1 MTEGDWIELAGDI
14 VVFVALALTA
24 TIWVAQHSGTIRREI
39 NSTLE
44 LLRAVQDGV
53 REWGDKYFD
62 ADYSGD
68 NGTQRAHG
76 DYELIMQG
84 RDPASNFRVPTES
97 FVVLVQQPE
106 TGLLIER
113 RTIQAANV
121 ALERIG
127 SFNQYVQQQTDFLA
141 LHMAEIKDPSLPLEK
156 REPIAW
162 AAERIS
168 QMIHSDGIRNGA
180 WYKEFFDALEENI
193 GNLEERLR
201 RPQRPRRVMIRRPSR
216 PAD

>member
-1 MTEGDWIELAGDI
+1 MTEGNWIELVGDM
-14 VVFVALALTA
+14 VVFVALVLTA
-24 TIWVAQHSGTIRREI
+24 TIWLAQHSGTIRREI

-44 LLRAVQDGV
+44 LLRSVRDGV
-53 REWGDKYFD
+53 REWGGKYFD
-62 ADYSGD
+62 ADYSGE
-68 NGTQRAHG
+68 NGTRRAHI
-76 DYELIMQG
+76 DYERMMN
-84 RDPASNFRVPTES
+84 RDPASNFMVPTDS

-141 LHMAEIKDPSLPLEK
+141 LHMAEIKDPLLPTEK
-156 REPIAW
+156 LEPIAW

-168 QMIHSDGIRNGA
+168 QMIHSDGIRDGT
-180 WYKEFFDALEENI
+180 WYREFFDALEENI
-193 GNLEERLR
+193 RNLEARLR
-201 RPQRPRRVMIRRPSR
+201 RPQRPRRVLIRRPSR
-216 PAD
+216 PAA

>member
-1 MTEGDWIELAGDI
+1 MTEGNWIELTGDI

-24 TIWVAQHSGTIRREI
+24 TIWLAQHSGTIRREI

-44 LLRAVQDGV
+44 LLRSVRDGV
-53 REWGDKYFD
+53 REWGGKYFD
-62 ADYSGD
+62 ADYSGE
-68 NGTQRAHG
+68 NGTRRAHI
-76 DYELIMQG
+76 DYERMMN
-84 RDPASNFRVPTES
+84 RDPDSNFMVPTDS

-141 LHMAEIKDPSLPLEK
+141 LHMAEIKDPLLPTEK
-156 REPIAW
+156 LEPIAW

-168 QMIHSDGIRNGA
+168 QMIHSDGIRDGT
-180 WYKEFFDALEENI
+180 WYREFFDALEENI
-193 GNLEERLR
+193 RNLEARLR
-201 RPQRPRRVMIRRPSR
+201 RPQRPRRVLIRRPSR
-216 PAD
+216 PAA

>member
-14 VVFVALALTA
+14 VVFAALTLTA
-24 TIWVAQHSGTIRREI
+24 IIWVAQHSGTIRREI

-44 LLRAVQDGV
+44 LLRTVRDGV
-53 REWGDKYFD
+53 RQWGDKYFES
-62 ADYSGD
+62 DYSGD
-68 NGTQRAHG
+68 NGNRRAHD
-76 DYELIMQG
+76 DYVRMMSG
-84 RDPASNFRVPTES
+84 DPASNFRVPTEP

-141 LHMAEIKDPSLPLEK
+141 FHMAEIKNPSLPAEQ

-168 QMIHSDGIRNGA
+168 QMIHNDGIGNGA
-180 WYKEFFDALEENI
+180 WYREFFDAIEENI
-193 GNLEERLR
+193 RNLEERLR
-201 RPQRPRRVMIRRPSR
+201 RPQRPRRILLRRPSLS
-216 PAD
+216 AS